1 MAFEFLHD
9 IHESRMTRSS
19 RNQRILTY
27 TDCRERAFLILLM
40 MQVMRHYRSHR
51 DTSAKYAYKTVMYR
65 DYGRHRVDS
74 SDLYNL
80 FYFITGDKAAL
91 DKLKNPGNAAKER
104 KGIILS
110 VGNLNGYLRDMAKN
124 TSPSTSDIERLFQI
138 ERELKIQT
146 SDYKTLR
153 RRIASFGT
161 DTQKERQ
168 LTVTRLLFAGRAKLS
183 DSDFLQQFS
192 KLALDKNLE
201 DLSKTDPEYNVST
214 PDDVKQ
220 SDVINYR
227 FLVSVNKLPFI
238 AKFIENA
245 IAGKTTVAQF
255 VQAYAPLVVMLD
267 DIVRAGPAYIEQFKI
282 LHKRAKKNT
291 KR

>member
-19 RNQRILTY
+19 RNQRMLTY

-51 DTSAKYAYKTVMYR
+51 DTAAKYAYKTVMYR
-65 DYGRHRVDS
+65 DYGRHRIDS

-80 FYFITGDKAAL
+80 IYFITGDEAAL
-91 DKLKNPGNAAKER
+91 DKLKNKEAAEKER
-104 KGIILS
+104 QGVLLS
-110 VGNLNGYLRDMAKN
+110 VGNLNGYLRNMAKV
-124 TSPSTSDIERLFQI
+124 TPPSPSDIDKLFQV
-138 ERELKIQT
+138 ERELKIQQ

-161 DTQKERQ
+161 DTQKERK

-201 DLSKTDPEYNVST
+201 DLSKTDPEYSVST
-214 PDDVKQ
+214 PDDVTQ

-227 FLVSVNKLPFI
+227 FLVPVNKLPYI

-245 IAGKTTVAQF
+245 KSGKTVIAQF
-255 VQAYAPLVVMLD
+255 VQAYAPLVIMLD
-267 DIVRAGPAYIEQFKI
+267 DIVRAGPAYIEQFKV
-282 LHKRAKKNT
+282 LHKRAKKNI

>member
-9 IHESRMTRSS
+9 IQEARMTRSS
-19 RNQRILTY
+19 RNQRMLTY

-51 DTSAKYAYKTVMYR
+51 GAAANYAYKTVMYR
-65 DYGRHRVDS
+65 DYSRHRVDS

-80 FYFITGDKAAL
+80 FYFITGDDAAL
-91 DKLKNPGNAAKER
+91 SKLKDKEAAEKER
-104 KGIILS
+104 KGVLLG
-110 VGNLNGYLRDMAKN
+110 VGNLNGYLRSIAKN
-124 TSPSTSDIERLFQI
+124 QTPESSDIDKLFQV
-138 ERELKIQT
+138 EKELKIQIA
-146 SDYKTLR
+146 DYKTLR

-168 LTVTRLLFAGRAKLS
+168 LTVTRLLFAGRARLS
-183 DSDFLQQFS
+183 DSDFLQQFT

-201 DLSKTDPEYNVST
+201 DLSKTDPEYSVST
-214 PDDVKQ
+214 PDNVSQ
-220 SDVINYR
+220 AEVLNYR
-227 FLVSVNKLPFI
+227 FLVPVNTLPFI

-245 IAGKTTVAQF
+245 RARKAIVSQF
-255 VQAYAPLVVMLD
+255 VQAYLPLIIILD
-267 DIVRAGPAYIEQFKI
+267 DIVKAGPAYIEQLKQ

>member
-9 IHESRMTRSS
+9 IQEARMTRSS
-19 RNQRILTY
+19 RNQRMLTY

-51 DTSAKYAYKTVMYR
+51 GAAANYAYKTVMYR

-80 FYFITGDKAAL
+80 FYFITGDDAAL
-91 DKLKNPGNAAKER
+91 SKLKNKEAAEKER
-104 KGIILS
+104 KGVLLG
-110 VGNLNGYLRDMAKN
+110 VGNLNGYLRSIAKN
-124 TSPSTSDIERLFQI
+124 ETPASSDMDKLFQV
-138 ERELKIQT
+138 ERELKIQIA
-146 SDYKTLR
+146 DYKTLR

-168 LTVTRLLFAGRAKLS
+168 LTVTRLLFAGRARLS
-183 DSDFLQQFS
+183 DSDFLQQFT

-201 DLSKTDPEYNVST
+201 DLSKTDPEYSVST
-214 PDDVKQ
+214 PDNVSQ
-220 SDVINYR
+220 AEVLNYR
-227 FLVSVNKLPFI
+227 FLVPVNTLPFI

-245 IAGKTTVAQF
+245 RARKAIVSQF
-255 VQAYAPLVVMLD
+255 VQAYLPLIIMLD
-267 DIVRAGPAYIEQFKI
+267 DIVKAGPAYIEQLKQ
-282 LHKRAKKNT
+282 LHNRAKKNT

>member
-1 MAFEFLHD
+1 MPFEFLHD
-9 IHESRMTRSS
+9 IQESRMTRSS

-91 DKLKNPGNAAKER
+91 DKLKNPGSAAKER
-104 KGIILS
+104 KGILLS

-146 SDYKTLR
+146 SMPRTGFLPR
-153 RRIASFGT
+153 VLSPS
-161 DTQKERQ
+161 
-168 LTVTRLLFAGRAKLS
+168 RAVGH
-183 DSDFLQQFS
+183 
-192 KLALDKNLE
+192 
-201 DLSKTDPEYNVST
+201 T
-214 PDDVKQ
+214 
-220 SDVINYR
+220 
-227 FLVSVNKLPFI
+227 
-238 AKFIENA
+238 
-245 IAGKTTVAQF
+245 
-255 VQAYAPLVVMLD
+255 
-267 DIVRAGPAYIEQFKI
+267 
-282 LHKRAKKNT
+282 KKP
-291 KR
+291 